1 MHTIKTIAPTE
12 GTDRPPRGPASRCRR
27 QGPSHGGAH
36 GMIIA
41 TLAMAG
47 VLALALA
54 APAGSGAPVSLSLI
68 GLVILSLYGIY
79 DTTRSD
85 Q

>member
-1 MHTIKTIAPTE
+1 MITATI
-12 GTDRPPRGPASRCRR
+12 
-27 QGPSHGGAH
+27 
-36 GMIIA
+36 
-41 TLAMAG
+41 AMAG

-54 APAGSGAPVSLSLI
+54 APAGSGAPVSLALI
-68 GLVILSLYGIY
+68 GLVILGLYGIY

>member
-1 MHTIKTIAPTE
+1 MITATI
-12 GTDRPPRGPASRCRR
+12 
-27 QGPSHGGAH
+27 
-36 GMIIA
+36 
-41 TLAMAG
+41 AMAG

-68 GLVILSLYGIY
+68 GLVIIGMYGIY

>member
-1 MHTIKTIAPTE
+1 MKPKDGGLVTATI
-12 GTDRPPRGPASRCRR
+12 
-27 QGPSHGGAH
+27 
-36 GMIIA
+36 
-41 TLAMAG
+41 AMAG